1 MASCAACQKVFTKE
15 RRGLKCTLCDELR
28 VPDPAYY
35 CDKSCQ
41 KRDWQAHKELHAQLA
56 AQRPTGYPLG
66 AKNVLFKHDSRM
78 ARYGEQMDPAERAEA
93 LKLRGLT
100 PLELMIEQVNE
111 AHRRGDHKQAVKV
124 GKKAIKPA
132 IVPCCRERTV

>member
-1 MASCAACQKVFTKE
+1 M
-15 RRGLKCTLCDELR
+15 
-28 VPDPAYY
+28 
-35 CDKSCQ
+35 
-41 KRDWQAHKELHAQLA
+41 
-56 AQRPTGYPLG
+56 G

-132 IVPCCRERTV
+132 WFNDTQQLKRMADRVCAAIPDEDYYALCMRSRAYSRLDDPTLSADDLRLALRAHRLS